1 MKNIK
6 YKILLSIALG
16 GVMFIGCKKDFLNP
30 EPLSFYTTDNVLI
43 DEDGFNATLTSC
55 ASLVRDEFYDH
66 MAPIVAEMVFSD
78 IAVMGSEGVNI
89 PVDLEKDVQPTGN
102 LDKDIKIRTNWDNWW
117 KIISRVNYIIDGAKK
132 ADMTDDARRRVLGQ
146 CYFYRAYAYYR
157 LSLQFGDVPLVLEAI
172 KSPRLDFD
180 SFTSESILKCMKE
193 ELAQYV
199 EYIPVTADYGT
210 PSRAAGYHLLTKLC
224 LATSDFDGAILNANK
239 IINDGKYK
247 LMTGRFG
254 ALASSTTV
262 GSATFKSAVDNGY
275 RALAIGASTPLDV
288 IFDLHY
294 HANKSIPAN
303 TEAIF
308 TVVDRGPT
316 DGSDAQLDGA
326 KGQIATMRN
335 FLPKWGESGKIRTPA
350 GASGMSDN
358 LTTNRD
364 VIVDGVFQYRI
375 DAFGNGSQYRQI
387 GRGIGSLRASN
398 LYNYDLWTQ
407 SAGNTGNTDL
417 RHKKPNWWLMTDL
430 IYNNTSAGTW
440 FSKNVRPGSL
450 PDPKDTIRLYYPFP
464 NKFIVPETR
473 TGQQNGK
480 HSDWYVFRI
489 AETYLLRAEAYWW
502 KGEIGNAT
510 TDVNVIRSRA
520 NAAPLANV
528 GIDQILDERAREL
541 HGEEPRK
548 TELARVA
555 QIFVATGKSY
565 DGKTYNQA
573 TFATS
578 NFFYDRVIKFNNF
591 YKLRIPNKGAD
602 GRDGDKYTIRPYHV
616 YWPIPYEA
624 IEANRLGRI
633 NQTPGYHGSESN
645 AKPKVWPDDY
655 RAAE

>member
-1 MKNIK
+1 MK

-16 GVMFIGCKKDFLNP
+16 GVMLTGCKRSFLEP
-30 EPLSFYTTDNVLI
+30 KPLSFFTTDNVLI
-43 DEDGFNATLTSC
+43 NEEGFKATLTSC
-55 ASLVRDEFYDH
+55 ASLVRDEYYDH

-78 IAVMGSEGVNI
+78 IAVMGSEGANI

-132 ADMTDDARRRVLGQ
+132 ADMTEDSRRMILGQ

-157 LSLQFGDVPLVLEAI
+157 LALQFGDVPLVLEAI
-172 KSPRLDFD
+172 KSPRLDFY

-193 ELAQYV
+193 ELSQYV

-210 PSRAAGYHLLTKLC
+210 PNRAAGYHLLTKLC
-224 LATSDFDGAILNANK
+224 LATSDFDGAISNANK

-254 ALASSTTV
+254 ALASSATV
-262 GSATFKSAVDNGY
+262 GDASFKNAVDKGY
-275 RALAIGASTPLDV
+275 RALAIGANTRLDV

-294 HANKSIPAN
+294 YANKSIPAN

-326 KGQIATMRN
+326 KSQIATMRN
-335 FLPKWGESGKIRTPA
+335 YLPKWGDAGKIRTPA
-350 GASGMSDN
+350 GASGMADNEDKNKEIIVGGVYYYTVDN
-358 LTTNRD
+358 L
-364 VIVDGVFQYRI
+364 
-375 DAFGNGSQYRQI
+375 GNGSQYRQI

-398 LYNYDLWTQ
+398 LYNYDLWTPN
-407 SAGNTGNTDL
+407 AGNTGNTDL
-417 RHKKPNWWLMTDL
+417 RHKQPNWWLMTDM
-430 IYNNTSAGTW
+430 IYNNTGAGIW
-440 FSKNVRPGSL
+440 YGKNVQPGSL
-450 PDPKDTIRLYYPFP
+450 ADPKDSIRIYYPFP

-473 TGQQNGK
+473 SGQQNGK
-480 HSDWYVFRI
+480 HSDWYVFRV

-502 KGEIGNAT
+502 KGDIANAT
-510 TDVNVIRSRA
+510 ADVNVIRKRA
-520 NAAPLANV
+520 NAAPLENV
-528 GIDQILDERAREL
+528 GIDEILDERAREL

-548 TELARVA
+548 TELARVS
-555 QIFVATGKSY
+555 QIFAATGKNY
-565 DGKTYNQA
+565 DGKTYSKA
-573 TFATS
+573 GFATN
-578 NFFYDRVIKFNNF
+578 NFFYDRVMKFNNF
-591 YKLRIPNKGAD
+591 YKNHIPNKGPD

-624 IEANRLGRI
+624 IEANRLGHI
-633 NQTPGYHGSESN
+633 NQTTGYHGSESN
-645 AKPKVWPDDY
+645 TKPKVWPDDY
-655 RAAE
+655 KATD